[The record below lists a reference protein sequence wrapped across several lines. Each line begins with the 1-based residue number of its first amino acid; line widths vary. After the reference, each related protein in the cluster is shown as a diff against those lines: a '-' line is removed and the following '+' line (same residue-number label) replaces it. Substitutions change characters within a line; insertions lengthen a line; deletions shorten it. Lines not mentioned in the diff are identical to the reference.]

1 MKKYIIVLALLL
13 IITLTVPARAVK
25 TYYIDNGDIYS
36 YDHKPRLFSEY
47 IEYDGIYYEEDT
59 PSDLLI
65 ARIFTVIGFLSI
77 YIAGAK

>member
-1 MKKYIIVLALLL
+1 MKRLILIIALLF
-13 IITLTVPARAVK
+13 VAVNARAVK
-25 TYYIDNGDIYS
+25 TYYIENGDIYS